1 MSPGAWVK
9 RSRLVSISGKYEFT
23 SSIKESRTDNLSKVF
38 DMLRA
43 PTYLVPPSSCVETS
57 SRSPHTEAVSTNGP
71 SSSVSFRLRDLETS
85 PPGPYLPFH
94 TNNVSTTTLD

>member
-1 MSPGAWVK
+1 MSPGVWVK

-57 SRSPHTEAVSTNGP
+57 SRSSQTEAESTNG
-71 SSSVSFRLRDLETS
+71 SATSVSGYETWKPV
-85 PPGPYLPFH
+85 PPRSYLPFH